1 MGGSAK
7 GRTLFRSRDF
17 SSITMASALSAF
29 GDELALIALTLKVA
43 GISDSGWA
51 VSGLLLS
58 SLAPLVVFAPLAGLL
73 VDRTEGSRSLLLAS
87 IAQGF
92 LAVGL
97 AYTSSLP
104 AIFVMSFLLGSAASI
119 ASPALFALV
128 PLIVG
133 EDGVTKANSTLESA
147 RYVGYV
153 AGPFTAGSLAHV
165 FGTRSALI
173 VDAATFVVIALAAA
187 TLRAR
192 RPATAET
199 GERRRGE
206 ARAGFSFVRR
216 DRLLRLTIGAM
227 VAMIVFAAMDNV
239 AEVFF
244 ARDVL
249 DAGSFGYGALATAWL
264 IGMVGG
270 ATAARWLTPD
280 HLAPSALGAA
290 VVGGSALI
298 FAAWFPSFALAVGLF
313 AVGGLA
319 NGVETVSIRSLIHRR
334 APERL
339 HGRVFAAYSGLAISA
354 QLGATAAGG
363 AVMALAGARQTLLIG
378 GIGTAVVGVIGLA
391 WLLSLPARDRR
402 VPIVIPDQVEPTV
415 GRVLADTWAAGP
427 R

>member
-1 MGGSAK
+1 MSAK

-17 SSITMASALSAF
+17 GSITAASALSAF

-43 GISDSGWA
+43 DLTDSGWA
-51 VSGLLLS
+51 VSGLLLA

-73 VDRTEGSRSLLLAS
+73 VDRTEGSRALLLAS

-128 PLIVG
+128 PVIVG
-133 EDGVTKANSTLESA
+133 EDRVTKANSTLESA

-153 AGPFTAGSLAHV
+153 AGPFTAGSLSHA
-165 FGTRSALI
+165 FGTQSAML
-173 VDAATFVVIALAAA
+173 VDAATFVVIAFAAA
-187 TLRAR
+187 MIRAR
-192 RPATAET
+192 RAGSAEV

-206 ARAGFSFVRR
+206 ARAGFSFVGR
-216 DRLLRLTIGAM
+216 DRLLRLTIGVM

-244 ARDVL
+244 ARDDL

-270 ATAARWLTPD
+270 ATAARWLAPE
-280 HLAPSALGAA
+280 HLAPAALGAA
-290 VVGGSALI
+290 VLGGSALI
-298 FAAWFPSFALAVGLF
+298 VAAWFPAFALAIAMFV
-313 AVGGLA
+313 VGGVA
-319 NGVETVSIRSLIHRR
+319 NGIETVSIRSLIHRR

-339 HGRVFAAYSGLAISA
+339 HGRVFAAYSGLAITA

-363 AVMALAGARQTLLIG
+363 AVMALTGARQTLLIG
-378 GIGTAVVGVIGLA
+378 GVGTAVVGLIGLS
-391 WLLSLPARDRR
+391 WLLSLPAGDRR
-402 VPIVIPDQVEPTV
+402 LPIVIPDDVQPTT
-415 GRVLADTWAAGP
+415 GPVLADTWAAGP